1 MPSGLP
7 STYYPRCSTSTVL
20 GGDLDHDA
28 ESFASTST
36 LVHERPSLSLVF
48 DSNSIVGATLH
59 APSGPAYRISTSNS
73 VTRTD
78 IEVRTAAGAL
88 VATVKRRDLLP
99 DLVLLAHRGGKPL
112 KVKKWLR
119 QPKAT
124 RRE

>member
-1 MPSGLP
+1 MPSLL
-7 STYYPRCSTSTVL
+7 SATYYPRSSTSTVR
-20 GGDLDHDA
+20 DA

-48 DSNSIVGATLH
+48 DSNNIIGATLH
-59 APSGPAYRISTSNS
+59 APGGPAYRITTSNS

-78 IEVRTAAGAL
+78 IEVRTASGAMA
-88 VATVKRRDLLP
+88 ATVKRRDLLP
-99 DLVLLAHRGGKPL
+99 DLVMFAHRGGKPL